1 MQSEGSAAVL
11 QDEGGSTESNNST
24 DTLGNN
30 SSRLV
35 ISSIAEIKRNMTLI
49 PILLQQCE
57 VRKYKNKTQHV
68 PDFLT
73 STVKS

>member
-30 SSRLV
+30 SSSLV

-49 PILLQQCE
+49 SLLLQQCE

-68 PDFLT
+68 PDFPT